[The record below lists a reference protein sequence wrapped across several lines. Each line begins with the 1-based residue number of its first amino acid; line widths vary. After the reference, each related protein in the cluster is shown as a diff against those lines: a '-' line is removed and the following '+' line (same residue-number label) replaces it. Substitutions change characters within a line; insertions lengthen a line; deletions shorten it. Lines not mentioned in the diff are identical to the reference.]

1 MTFSVA
7 KYRRQSLRM
16 PLDSSLQ
23 EQRLM
28 CSYYAGR
35 KRSLRRNV
43 TCSMTDETTEALNL
57 AHYSQMLRRSQPLA
71 CTSELG
77 YLNRWPAVEDRRSRG
92 RTVSWKGTIPSL
104 PSEPSKGKGPV
115 NFAHGNNEFLRM
127 TWN

>member
-1 MTFSVA
+1 M
-7 KYRRQSLRM
+7 
-16 PLDSSLQ
+16 
-23 EQRLM
+23 
-28 CSYYAGR
+28 
-35 KRSLRRNV
+35 
-43 TCSMTDETTEALNL
+43 
-57 AHYSQMLRRSQPLA
+57 A